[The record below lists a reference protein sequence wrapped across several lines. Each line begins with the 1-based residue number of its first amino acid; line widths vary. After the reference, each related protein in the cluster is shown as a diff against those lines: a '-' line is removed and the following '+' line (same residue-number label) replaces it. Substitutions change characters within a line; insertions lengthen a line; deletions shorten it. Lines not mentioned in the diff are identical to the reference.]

1 MAAKAFVVHFSAAK
15 PSKEPFYRY
24 PDCLSTSQSLPL
36 KSLSVNKPAG
46 KLNNVLFISHYTL
59 ATLHR
64 RLSPVSAGDSDVPH
78 PFHQESANFRS
89 NKAFEEWNS
98 LTAKFSG
105 AANIPF
111 MLLQLPQIILNAR
124 NLLAGNKAALL
135 AVPWLV
141 RKQQEFV
148 IFESIVYKFFLLLQG
163 MLTGLLGN
171 LSLLSYFIKKRE
183 KEAIV
188 VQTLGVV
195 STYVVISQLAVGEA
209 MPMPHFIAISVVVA
223 TGLVLNF
230 LNYFNMLNT
239 GLWRFWEDVI
249 TVGGLTALPQ
259 VIWSTF
265 VPTIPN
271 SILPGTIAFVVGVAT
286 VVMARMGKLSKQG
299 VKFVRAISGW
309 TATLLFM
316 WMPVSQMWTNFL
328 NPDNIKG
335 LSASSML
342 LAMIGN
348 GLLIPRALFIRDFMW
363 FTGSSWATLFYGYGN
378 LVCLYCSN
386 VISKEFFLAA
396 TAGLVSW
403 IGIALWRDTIAYGF
417 NSPLRSL
424 KELVYGQ

>member
-135 AVPWLV
+135 AVPWL
-141 RKQQEFV
+141 
-148 IFESIVYKFFLLLQG
+148 G

-363 FTGSSWATLFYGYGN
+363 FTGSSWATLFYG
-378 LVCLYCSN
+378 SN

>member
-141 RKQQEFV
+141 VPSFHTGISLAICETW
-148 IFESIVYKFFLLLQG
+148 G